1 MLADLRYALRQFG
14 KVPGFTLTAVLT
26 LALGIGA
33 NTAIYSIIHG
43 ALRLPYP
50 HSDRMIG
57 VQNVYPQASYYAAS
71 YPDFI
76 EWRAKATSFSQ
87 LVAVTPGRATW
98 NGESFGKAEPEAV
111 GAWLA
116 SEGYFKMYGL
126 HPVLGRDFLA
136 SEHQVGSAPACLLTE
151 SFWREELHADSG
163 VIGKALDLDGKS
175 CTIVGV
181 MPVMK
186 PSASRPVSVWLPLE
200 TNKPWDQHGTNY
212 LFVSGMLRPGVSPAQ
227 AQAELS
233 TIQQQIDKQFPDNK
247 HGIGVHPLLQAY
259 FGDLRALMKVLLAAV
274 GFILLI
280 ACVNLANMLLA
291 RTADRSHEFAVR
303 RALGASPGR
312 LLRQTLCESLLLSL
326 GGAAAGLAVAF
337 GLTHIPIAAW
347 PKGVVPPSDVH
358 PDAAI
363 LVFTCGLGILTG
375 VLFGMM
381 PAFRTLRQEDKQALQ
396 PGRTVTESRSHG
408 RTRSILVIAE
418 IALSMLLVVGAL
430 SVAMRFVALL
440 HVDPG
445 VNPHNAMVMT
455 VMLPAKQY
463 PKGDD
468 QLRFWHALAAKLSSL
483 PGVEAVGAS
492 VDTPFTGSNANG
504 DFTYEG
510 QPAGSADK
518 NPFAEKHVITP
529 GYLKAIGAELWQGR
543 DFSSHDNA
551 GSPQVVIINRTM
563 AQKLWPGQSAIGK
576 RIKAYGDWETVVG
589 VVADIQFAP
598 PGEPPAFQIYAPLD
612 QSPQPSLGLALRTAP
627 GFGADPLSLSEPA
640 RAAVASIDPRLAVSN
655 MASLEVLSQEALA
668 GQLTATTVTS
678 ILGVLALLL
687 ASIGVYGVMA
697 YSVSR
702 REREFGIRIAL
713 GASRARILRLLYSS
727 VFRWVLSGMLL
738 GMVLAWFGQVWI
750 RSMLEIKETSP
761 LVMALGGLLL
771 CVIAAAAAAAPAR
784 RAMSVAPVKALR
796 DE

>member
-576 RIKAYGDWETVVG
+576 RIKAYSDWETVVG